1 MTTSST
7 QDRPDFELRQQRLRK
22 SVRRDLIF
30 ILVGAIACVLVAYV
44 ETNASDADVR
54 LHVIQTA
61 SNNEVLSTENA
72 YSCAQINSTH
82 TSSKRR
88 IIDAGFIL
96 TKPIHSYLARRR
108 DVNDVLALG
117 NSVLL
122 IAPLAYV
129 VYVTLWKGDFRL
141 SFRLIAT
148 HLFRSLCGW
157 FTYLPPDSEFLASS
171 WDFPEIF
178 LCLFGKCSITGQ
190 ENFLTFFS
198 GHVATIVLIANYLY
212 NEKCTRVSI
221 CLHCFN
227 WLQVVRLLATRGHY
241 SIDLIIGYVVAVWVS
256 SPAERLGLY
265 YSQGTIQPS
274 LPSMVETFEALI
286 GVSESEVRTND
297 HSQESRTRKHTDES
311 RNNGW
316 YSIQSETSVKMA
328 IAFLADLAQRNCDDA
343 GWKVN
348 N

>member
-1 MTTSST
+1 MPSLRHIDRQRFRHHTQILDTNHFCGNLLKGNEHSCSAAYDEMTTSST

-157 FTYLPPDSEFLASS
+157 FT
-171 WDFPEIF
+171 
-178 LCLFGKCSITGQ
+178 
-190 ENFLTFFS
+190 
-198 GHVATIVLIANYLY
+198 
-212 NEKCTRVSI
+212 
-221 CLHCFN
+221 
-227 WLQVVRLLATRGHY
+227 
-241 SIDLIIGYVVAVWVS
+241 
-256 SPAERLGLY
+256 
-265 YSQGTIQPS
+265 
-274 LPSMVETFEALI
+274 
-286 GVSESEVRTND
+286 
-297 HSQESRTRKHTDES
+297 
-311 RNNGW
+311 
-316 YSIQSETSVKMA
+316 
-328 IAFLADLAQRNCDDA
+328 
-343 GWKVN
+343 
-348 N
+348 